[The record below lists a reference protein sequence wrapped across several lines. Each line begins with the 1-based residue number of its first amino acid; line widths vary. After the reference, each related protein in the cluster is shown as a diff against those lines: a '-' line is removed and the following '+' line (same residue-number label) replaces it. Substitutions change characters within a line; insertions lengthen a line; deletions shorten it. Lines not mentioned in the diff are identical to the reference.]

1 MNKHEDKVTERKQ
14 RMRRLLNCLKKL
26 FPETRTHLN
35 YRNPFEL
42 LIAVI
47 LSAQC
52 TDVMVNKV
60 TAVLFEHYSDPESL
74 AQAPRGTLEKIIFKT
89 GFYRA
94 KARHIKGCAQ
104 KIVDRFEGIVPA
116 NLDALMTL
124 PGVGR
129 KTANVVLGNAF
140 EIRAGIA
147 VDTHVRRFAIKF
159 DLTDHTYPEKI
170 EADLKKIIPKKDW
183 TSAAYYMICY
193 GREICPA
200 RRHNCADHPCTR
212 IYPLAAEHWPKS
224 RF

>member
-1 MNKHEDKVTERKQ
+1 MKNLLERTQ
-14 RMRRLLNCLKKL
+14 RMRKLMRTLRSL
-26 FPETRTHLN
+26 FPVTRTHLE
-35 YRNPFEL
+35 YTNPFEL

-60 TAVLFEHYSDPESL
+60 TRVLFKKYQHPKAL
-74 AQAPRGTLEKIIFKT
+74 AEGSRQDIEKIIFRT

-94 KARHIKGCAQ
+94 KAKHIQGCAEAL
-104 KIVDRFEGIVPA
+104 VERFDGVVPQD
-116 NLDALMTL
+116 LEALMTL

-140 EIRAGIA
+140 DIRAGIA

-159 DLTDHTYPEKI
+159 DLTDHTHPEKI
-170 EADLKKIIPKKDW
+170 EADLKQLIPKKDW
-183 TSAAYYMICY
+183 TNAAYYMICY

-200 RRHNCADHPCTR
+200 RRHDCTDHPCTR
-212 IYPLAAEHWPKS
+212 IYPPAAQHWPKS